1 MSRGKNFNW
10 RPYVKK
16 LFTLALSALLCTAA
30 VVKAED
36 AMKKDDAKKG
46 TMTSGKMMTAHGTVT
61 KIDKDGKMMM
71 MTDKAG
77 KEMTMY
83 WDDSTKVKGDMKEGD
98 MATVKYMMSG
108 DKMMAHSVMMHSGSM
123 KHEDMKKEEV
133 KK

>member
-1 MSRGKNFNW
+1 M
-10 RPYVKK
+10 KK

-36 AMKKDDAKKG
+36 AMKKDDAKKS
-46 TMTSGKMMTAHGTVT
+46 TMSAKMMTAHGTVT

-71 MTDKAG
+71 MKDKDG

-98 MATVKYMMSG
+98 MATVKYMMHG